1 MNTTNS
7 LNFLFLAGILTA
19 TIGFLP
25 LINSNTALAQTN
37 ATSGI
42 NTTNMTSGDN
52 MMMMKDNYDKS
63 MMGKEHKKYEKI
75 NGTLNMMET
84 MYQAIGE
91 KINVTLSEAISTA
104 EQSVGNG
111 TMAMSANGAEKDG
124 FLVFEILLGSP
135 DMKFTKV
142 LVDAGNGQVLQ
153 TEPVSM
159 MEWMMMMHSQ
169 GHGDIG
175 MKGMHS
181 GSYGGSQGYGDYD
194 KGMKGMHSG
203 SYGDSQGSGW

>member
-7 LNFLFLAGILTA
+7 LNFLFLAGLLTA

-42 NTTNMTSGDN
+42 NTTNMTGGDN

-142 LVDAGNGQVLQ
+142 LVDSGNGQVLQ

-169 GHGDIG
+169 GHGDME
-175 MKGMHS
+175 MKGMHG

-194 KGMKGMHSG
+194 KGMKGMHGG
-203 SYGDSQGSGW
+203 SYGGSQGSSW

>member
-1 MNTTNS
+1 MNKTNS

-42 NTTNMTSGDN
+42 NTTNMTGGDN

-169 GHGDIG
+169 GHGDMG
-175 MKGMHS
+175 MEGMHSGSYGDGQGYGDYDKGMEGMHS
-181 GSYGGSQGYGDYD
+181 GSYGGSQG
-194 KGMKGMHSG
+194 
-203 SYGDSQGSGW
+203 SGW

>member
-1 MNTTNS
+1 MNKTNS

-42 NTTNMTSGDN
+42 NTTNMTGGDN

-63 MMGKEHKKYEKI
+63 MMGKEHKKYDKI

-124 FLVFEILLGSP
+124 FLVFEVLLGSP

-142 LVDAGNGQVLQ
+142 LVDSGNGQVLQ

-169 GHGDIG
+169 GHGDME

-203 SYGDSQGSGW
+203 SYGGSQGSGW

>member
-1 MNTTNS
+1 MNKINS

-19 TIGFLP
+19 AIGFLP
-25 LINSNTALAQTN
+25 LINSNPALAQTN
-37 ATSGI
+37 ATSGV
-42 NTTNMTSGDN
+42 NTTNMTGGDD

-142 LVDAGNGQVLQ
+142 LVDSGNGQVLQ

-169 GHGDIG
+169 GHE
-175 MKGMHS
+175 
-181 GSYGGSQGYGDYD
+181 D

-203 SYGDSQGSGW
+203 GSGQGYGDYGMGMKGKQSGGAGQSSGW

>member
-7 LNFLFLAGILTA
+7 LSFLFLAGILTA

-42 NTTNMTSGDN
+42 NTTNMTGGDN
-52 MMMMKDNYDKS
+52 MMMMKDSYDKS

-142 LVDAGNGQVLQ
+142 LVDSGNGQVLQ

-169 GHGDIG
+169 GHGDMG

-181 GSYGGSQGYGDYD
+181 GSYGGSQGYGDYE

-203 SYGDSQGSGW
+203 SYGGSQGSGW

>member
-1 MNTTNS
+1 MNKTIS

-42 NTTNMTSGDN
+42 NTTNMTGGDN

-169 GHGDIG
+169 GHA
-175 MKGMHS
+175 
-181 GSYGGSQGYGDYD
+181 D
-194 KGMKGMHSG
+194 KGMKGMNSG
-203 SYGDSQGSGW
+203 GSGQGYGDYGMGMKGMNSGGQGSGW

>member
-42 NTTNMTSGDN
+42 NTTNMTGGDN

-135 DMKFTKV
+135 DMTFTKV
-142 LVDAGNGQVLQ
+142 LVDSGNGQVLQ

-169 GHGDIG
+169 GHGDKG

-181 GSYGGSQGYGDYD
+181 GSYGGGQGYGDYD

-203 SYGDSQGSGW
+203 SYGGSQGSGW

>member
-7 LNFLFLAGILTA
+7 LNFVFLAGLLTA

-25 LINSNTALAQTN
+25 LINTNTALGQTN
-37 ATSGI
+37 SMSGI
-42 NTTNMTSGDN
+42 NSTNMTSGDN
-52 MMMMKDNYDKS
+52 MMMMKDNYDKP

-84 MYQAIGE
+84 MYQAIGD
-91 KINVTLSEAISTA
+91 KINVTLPEAISTA

-111 TMAMSANGAEKDG
+111 SFAMSANGAEKDG

-135 DMKFTKV
+135 DMEFTKV

-169 GHGDIG
+169 GHGNKE
-175 MKGMHS
+175 MKGMHT
-181 GSYGGSQGYGDYD
+181 GGSNQGYGDYD
-194 KGMKGMHSG
+194 MGKKGMYDGG
-203 SYGDSQGSGW
+203 SNQGSGW

>member
-1 MNTTNS
+1 MNKTSS

-37 ATSGI
+37 ATSGM
-42 NTTNMTSGDN
+42 NTTNMTGGDN

-142 LVDAGNGQVLQ
+142 LVDSGNGQVLQ

-169 GHGDIG
+169 GHGDMG

-181 GSYGGSQGYGDYD
+181 GSGGSQGYGDYG

-203 SYGDSQGSGW
+203 SGGSQGSGW